1 MKKGLITLFVLL
13 MSGLGYA
20 DAASAAQA
28 EHKPTSTWTDWPVV
42 GQATLSWFWLD
53 IYSSQLRAPDGQYH
67 ESQDIS
73 PHSMALEI
81 RYLRNIKRQQLID
94 ATKDQW
100 HKLGFKEPQTQSWLD
115 QLQQMLPDVSI
126 GDRLIYV
133 SDGKS
138 GEFFF
143 AREQEAQQSIGV
155 VTDESF
161 NDAFLSIWLSP
172 QTEYL
177 ALRNQL
183 IGMNR

>member
-1 MKKGLITLFVLL
+1 ML
-13 MSGLGYA
+13 MSGLGH
-20 DAASAAQA
+20 AAVANAAQA
-28 EHKPTSTWTDWPVV
+28 EHKPTSTWTEWPVV
-42 GQATLSWFWLD
+42 GQATLSWLWLD

-73 PHSMALEI
+73 PHPMALEI
-81 RYLRNIKRQQLID
+81 RYLRDIKRQQLID

-100 HKLGFKEPQTQSWLD
+100 HKLGFKEPQTQSWLA
-115 QLQQMLPDVSI
+115 QLQQMLPDVAM
-126 GDRLIYV
+126 GDRLVYV
-133 SDGKS
+133 SDGQS

-143 AREQEAQQSIGV
+143 AHDHELQYSIG
-155 VTDESF
+155 TIDDEAF

-183 IGMNR
+183 IGMNRIENGK